1 MELQAISQS
10 LYPKDDEATLA
21 PKNILLEKAN
31 YLSKELDMDGILVEI
46 FAILAQNEEKAV
58 ELSEKIV
65 LREQQIR
72 EELTRQMQ
80 NESTSIHKTQKAQ
93 NFFQK
98 LSDLALPLAMVG
110 EGVAT
115 MAIAGP
121 NPLSLACIAIGG
133 SLALDVILDDTG
145 KKAVANAL
153 STLSGASKGQWLE
166 RIATVTG
173 IATLG
178 LSFFTTG
185 SQAVQVV
192 LGLSQVAVSCG
203 KTGSKFYLGRQQA
216 SLEEHSTE
224 WEISGIKLQ
233 SWLGNITTQQDTM
246 AHHYDIL
253 KAWSD
258 SSQKTVEAI
267 FA

>member
-1 MELQAISQS
+1 MELPAISQS
-10 LYPKDDEATLA
+10 PFIKDAEATLA
-21 PKNILLEKAN
+21 PKNVLLERAS
-31 YLSKELDMDGILVEI
+31 YLSKKLDMDAVMVEI
-46 FAILAQNEEKAV
+46 FTILSENEEKAL

-65 LREQQIR
+65 MREQTIR

-115 MAIAGP
+115 MALTGP
-121 NPLSLACIAIGG
+121 NPLSIACIAIGG
-133 SLALDVILDDTG
+133 SLALDVVLDDSG
-145 KKAVANAL
+145 KKAVASAL
-153 STLSGASKGQWLE
+153 SKVSGMSKGQCLE
-166 RIATVTG
+166 GIATVTG
-173 IATLG
+173 LATLG
-178 LSFFTTG
+178 LSFFATG

-192 LGLSQVAVSCG
+192 LGLSQTAFLCG
-203 KTGSKFYLGRQQA
+203 KTGSQFYLGRQRA

-258 SSQKTVEAI
+258 SSQKTIETI